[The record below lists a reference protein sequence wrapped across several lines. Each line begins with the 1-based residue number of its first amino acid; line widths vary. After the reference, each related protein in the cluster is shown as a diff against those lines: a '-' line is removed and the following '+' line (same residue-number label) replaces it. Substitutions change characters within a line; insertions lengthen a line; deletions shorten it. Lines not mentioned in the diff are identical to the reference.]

1 MSNSVPGV
9 PAGYHSVTP
18 YLLVEDAAAQIE
30 FLKAAF
36 RAAERSRQTLPDGSI
51 GNTEMQLGDSVVML
65 SQSRG
70 EWKAM
75 PCMVYVYIADVD
87 AVYARALAAGA
98 TAIQAPADMP
108 YGDRA
113 GGVLDSNGNQWWIAT
128 RMAPRGQ

>member
-9 PAGYHSVTP
+9 PAGYHSVTS

-51 GNTEMQLGDSVVML
+51 GNTEMQIGDSVVML

-75 PCMVYVYIADVD
+75 PCMVYVYLEDVD
-87 AVYARALAAGA
+87 AVYARALSAGA
-98 TAIQAPADMP
+98 TTIQAPADMP

-128 RMAPRGQ
+128 RMLPRAE